1 MISGK
6 ILRDAIISGANNI
19 NNQRSRVDEL
29 NVFPVPDGDTGTNMG
44 MTVGASVRELE
55 PACCSAASPRR
66 WKARRKPPLP
76 TLSRP

>member
-29 NVFPVPDGDTGTNMG
+29 NVFP
-44 MTVGASVRELE
+44 
-55 PACCSAASPRR
+55 AAQPSGS
-66 WKARRKPPLP
+66 WKR
-76 TLSRP
+76 

>member
-29 NVFPVPDGDTGTNMG
+29 NVSLFLMATL
-44 MTVGASVRELE
+44 A
-55 PACCSAASPRR
+55 
-66 WKARRKPPLP
+66 P
-76 TLSRP
+76 TWA

>member
-29 NVFPVPDGDTGTNMG
+29 NVMVPSVGF
-44 MTVGASVRELE
+44 MTAL
-55 PACCSAASPRR
+55 
-66 WKARRKPPLP
+66 
-76 TLSRP
+76 

>member
-29 NVFPVPDGDTGTNMG
+29 EDEVKFLK
-44 MTVGASVRELE
+44 SIVRQMNDEIQQLK
-55 PACCSAASPRR
+55 
-66 WKARRKPPLP
+66 KAI
-76 TLSRP
+76 

>member
-29 NVFPVPDGDTGTNMG
+29 NVFPSPT
-44 MTVGASVRELE
+44 AI
-55 PACCSAASPRR
+55 PA
-66 WKARRKPPLP
+66 P
-76 TLSRP
+76 TWA